1 MDFDLILLGQ
11 SYRDEPVADLG
22 PLVPLKLKDF
32 TVLGVLDYSPIA
44 REFLW
49 TKCDDLDNHSWKGPD
64 LIYLFACT
72 DNFLEVILRGEALYG
87 GERLPVVPL
96 LDPDVD

>member
-1 MDFDLILLGQ
+1 MVVVVELVLESVDFDLVLLGQ

-44 REFLW
+44 GEFLW
-49 TKCDDLDNHSWKGPD
+49 TKP
-64 LIYLFACT
+64 
-72 DNFLEVILRGEALYG
+72 
-87 GERLPVVPL
+87 
-96 LDPDVD
+96 

>member
-1 MDFDLILLGQ
+1 VDFDLILLGQ

-44 REFLW
+44 REFL
-49 TKCDDLDNHSWKGPD
+49 
-64 LIYLFACT
+64 FACT